1 MSSFF
6 TNKSLAAEDLY
17 TKYAFFIPTDVYQNN
32 TEVKSIK
39 AQTKSNAKTSKT
51 KTTTKPTST
60 SLAKEA
66 SSQTQNTSLTQ
77 SQKTLPYV
85 PQKLKPA
92 TSKTASTSKTA
103 TTSATTK
110 KTTSTT
116 TKQKP
121 KPQNKYE
128 LDDNIVKATPIIAQK
143 KEPNNDKEEI
153 SKQEKY
159 ATQSIESLLLEIPY
173 PDEKLPRFKQI
184 YNTYAL
190 ELRTL
195 NRRGSLPYNLEQ
207 ENILNKLDTIRR
219 LEVE

>member
-39 AQTKSNAKTSKT
+39 KTTKSNTKTTKT
-51 KTTTKPTST
+51 KTTPKTTHP
-60 SLAKEA
+60 SLSQKA
-66 SSQTQNTSLTQ
+66 SSQTQRASNTQ

-92 TSKTASTSKTA
+92 TSKTATSPTA
-103 TTSATTK
+103 K
-110 KTTSTT
+110 P
-116 TKQKP
+116 KP

-128 LDDNIVKATPIIAQK
+128 LDDNIIKEKPVIAQTK
-143 KEPNNDKEEI
+143 DLNDDTEEI

-184 YNTYAL
+184 YNTYTL

-207 ENILNKLDTIRR
+207 ENILKKLNTISR
-219 LEVE
+219 LDVE